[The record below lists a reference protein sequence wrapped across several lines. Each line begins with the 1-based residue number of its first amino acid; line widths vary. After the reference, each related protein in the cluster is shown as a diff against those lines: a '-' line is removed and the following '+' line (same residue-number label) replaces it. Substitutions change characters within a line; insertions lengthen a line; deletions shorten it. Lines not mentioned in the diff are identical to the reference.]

1 MMTKL
6 TAATCLF
13 PLAMLATSERG
24 PALMR
29 RWAAIAAGAMLATG
43 ALIPLIDL
51 AGFGE
56 QVFAFHVALAR
67 ARPEPHLM
75 HAAVIGRFLA
85 AEWPL
90 SVAAIA
96 GLLSSIRRGDRQ
108 AHAAMVWVAADCGL
122 LIGLTPLW
130 DRHLII
136 LVSPLALLAGAG
148 LDRIGIWI
156 ARMRKTPRVAAS
168 LGLGAAVAC
177 YLVFGASTVP
187 RPVSSGEL
195 GQAIARIA
203 AAVPADGRI
212 LTDDPMVAFLAR
224 RSVAAGLADTSLAR
238 IWVGGITEANLLP
251 VLREPGTDAVV
262 FWRGTFRE
270 YFPRLEP
277 ASASLFPVAVRGPG
291 GRVLRLKATPAT
303 HRP

>member
-1 MMTKL
+1 
-6 TAATCLF
+6 
-13 PLAMLATSERG
+13 
-24 PALMR
+24 
-29 RWAAIAAGAMLATG
+29 
-43 ALIPLIDL
+43 
-51 AGFGE
+51 
-56 QVFAFHVALAR
+56 
-67 ARPEPHLM
+67 
-75 HAAVIGRFLA
+75 
-85 AEWPL
+85 
-90 SVAAIA
+90 
-96 GLLSSIRRGDRQ
+96 
-108 AHAAMVWVAADCGL
+108 
-122 LIGLTPLW
+122 
-130 DRHLII
+130 
-136 LVSPLALLAGAG
+136 
-148 LDRIGIWI
+148 
-156 ARMRKTPRVAAS
+156 VAAS

-203 AAVPADGRI
+203 AAVPAGGRI